1 MTAGREAPPSGNSL
15 FAARDLRN
23 GRRRKA
29 ERPPGGERGGVY
41 FSGQTMTKR
50 QNIRDLCLEE
60 IEALISD
67 LGKERYRARQIM
79 KGLYAS
85 GAASFAEITVLA
97 RDFRA
102 RLEGMFVI
110 AEPSLERIQ
119 ISEDGTRKA
128 LFRLSD
134 GLAIESVLIPGR
146 NHWTACIS
154 TQAGCAMGCR
164 FCLTGRQGLKR
175 NLSPSEITGQITM
188 LRRHTP
194 EGKAIRNIVLMGMGE
209 PLANFAATVKAI
221 RILTSDHGLG
231 FSNRKITV
239 STCGLAPQIVRLGEE
254 VCVNLAIS
262 LNAPD
267 DLRRN
272 ELMPV
277 NRKYPL
283 RELLAACR
291 NYPMPGRRMLTF
303 EYILMAGVND
313 SPEDAELLARLLR
326 GLRCKL
332 NLIAFNE
339 FPGSAY
345 RTPSPEA
352 ISAFQQVLLDR
363 HYTAI
368 LRASHGSDILAACGQ
383 LSGQAAQEET
393 GA

>member
-1 MTAGREAPPSGNSL
+1 VTL
-15 FAARDLRN
+15 
-23 GRRRKA
+23 A
-29 ERPPGGERGGVY
+29 E
-41 FSGQTMTKR
+41 QTLAER
-50 QNIRDLCLEE
+50 QNIRDLTLEE
-60 IEALISD
+60 IESLIAV

-79 KGLYAS
+79 KWLYAS
-85 GAASFAEITVLA
+85 GATSFAQMTTLA

-102 RLEGMFVI
+102 GLEGLFVI
-110 AEPSLERIQ
+110 TEPSLECLQ
-119 ISEDGTRKA
+119 TSADGTRKA

-134 GLAIESVLIPGR
+134 GLTVESVLIPGR
-146 NHWTACIS
+146 NHWTACLS

-164 FCLTGRQGLKR
+164 FCLTAQNGHKR
-175 NLSPSEITGQITM
+175 NLLPSEITGQMTM

-194 EGKAIRNIVLMGMGE
+194 EGPQIRNIVLMGMGE
-209 PLANFAATVKAI
+209 PLANYDHTVQAI

-231 FSNRKITV
+231 FSSRKITV
-239 STCGLAPQIVRLGEE
+239 STCGLAPQIVRLGEDI
-254 VCVNLAIS
+254 CVNLAIS

-267 DLRRN
+267 DERRSD
-272 ELMPV
+272 LMPV

-283 RELLAACR
+283 ATLLQACR

-313 SPEDAELLARLLR
+313 SPEDAERLARLLR

-339 FPGSAY
+339 FPGAPFRSPSA
-345 RTPSPEA
+345 EA

-368 LRASHGSDILAACGQ
+368 LRASHGKDILAACGQ
-383 LSGQAAQEET
+383 LSGRAAQEEEK